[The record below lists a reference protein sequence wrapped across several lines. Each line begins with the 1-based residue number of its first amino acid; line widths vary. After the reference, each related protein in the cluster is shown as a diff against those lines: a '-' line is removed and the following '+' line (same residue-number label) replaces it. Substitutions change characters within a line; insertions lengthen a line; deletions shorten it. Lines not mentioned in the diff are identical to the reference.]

1 MEMEMETKR
10 LKESKNHEDPE
21 EKLGEKLVF

>member
-10 LKESKNHEDPE
+10 LKESKKYEDPE